1 MVAEALGKKD
11 FCLESIDG
19 AVTLQN
25 HAYYYQVQMQI
36 FIAGTDFCD
45 FVVQTRNDIHV
56 ERIMPDYD
64 LWNKA
69 LPKAINFL
77 NSCILP
83 ELVGKCFTRPMSLAL
98 SVMSEES
105 ESDDD

>member
-1 MVAEALGKKD
+1 
-11 FCLESIDG
+11 
-19 AVTLQN
+19 
-25 HAYYYQVQMQI
+25 
-36 FIAGTDFCD
+36 
-45 FVVQTRNDIHV
+45 
-56 ERIMPDYD
+56 MPDYD